1 MSTPDPSAEPQPLT
15 PEAKAI
21 IGRARKSFAF
31 SVGLLLV
38 GFIAIGGALIYRA
51 SRNDQGSTP
60 ASSYSAA
67 AVKVPAGAEVIS
79 AVASGGHLS
88 VTYRNGSAVSIRI
101 FDGQTGAIIRE
112 IPVVSQ

>member
-1 MSTPDPSAEPQPLT
+1 MSTPDPSAEPPHLT
-15 PEAKAI
+15 PEARAI

-38 GFIAIGGALIYRA
+38 GFLAIGGALIYRA
-51 SRNDQGSTP
+51 SRTDQGSLP
-60 ASSYSAA
+60 ASSYGAA

-79 AVASGGHLS
+79 AVASGGQVS
-88 VTYRNGSAVSIRI
+88 VTYRNGAAVSIRI

-112 IPVVSQ
+112 IPVVSE